1 MQDRIRGHPPLCA
14 SILPVGKPVKD
25 PIMSSPLRCEA
36 AGIWLMSALSKAGPV
51 GVDAIGS
58 QIQRTLS
65 YYASVAMRNS

>member
-1 MQDRIRGHPPLCA
+1 MYDRIRGHPSLCV
-14 SILPVGKPVKD
+14 SILPVDMPVKD
-25 PIMSSPLRCEA
+25 PILGSPLQCEA
-36 AGIWLMSALSKAGPV
+36 VRMWLMSTSSKTGPV